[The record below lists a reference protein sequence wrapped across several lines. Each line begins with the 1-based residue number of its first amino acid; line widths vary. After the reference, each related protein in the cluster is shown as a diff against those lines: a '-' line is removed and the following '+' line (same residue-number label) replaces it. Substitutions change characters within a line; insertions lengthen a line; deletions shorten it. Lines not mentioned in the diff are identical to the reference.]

1 MKNYLNNSKFLLYL
15 LPIIFYVL
23 FFFPVLG
30 FSKILGG
37 ADAVRYSYP
46 ARYYLWESIS
56 ECRYPFWTERIFGG
70 YPIYTDSEHAY
81 TSMIN
86 ILSIVI
92 LGPFYSYKF
101 LHFIFYY
108 AGSLGLIFL
117 LKRKGIDLVSSL
129 SAVVIYYF
137 SFFLLYHQQHFSM
150 TLTAYLLPLSIYFA
164 DKLIS
169 EKNIYISLFLALL
182 NGMVISFG
190 SYQMVFLF
198 LFITFLYSIT
208 QITLKNIRKYLFVIL
223 VYIIVTFFIS
233 LPRLLPTYQS
243 YLRGNRY
250 SNGITHTDGS
260 FNPMMIV
267 NLIYPYIFGGGENY
281 KWNTVSSDYQIHE
294 TYIYVGIT
302 SATIG
307 FFGYLFVND
316 RKLKKFINLCV
327 LAFLILGFINYV
339 PFLNS
344 LKIPVISS
352 FRFWGRSVILFVF
365 SLSICVAY
373 FINKISIQ
381 RNERVDK
388 NKGVILIFLIYLVQL
403 GFSFYRDKKSSI
415 IIQQIKNRAIQLDT
429 QFYIWLSLLFIAF
442 STALLVLLVRNRK
455 TLLIKIFI
463 LSVITFDLFYFGHSI
478 LNKYDAKIDSL
489 YNKDI
494 IEVSKEY
501 KNKRIAFIF
510 KDTEYNFGLYL
521 RSWGVLGYSQYNPTL
536 RTKLTKTVGFKETSK
551 QWNSEIDL
559 TQLDRLGVAKVIRND
574 GITSHKFDIHS
585 NLQYFD
591 GIILNEESREGK
603 YYFKI
608 KSNQPQQINTFIKNH
623 PGWIIK
629 VNGNVYK
636 NKNTE
641 DTFLTFDVPSG
652 EIDIVIKFIPKIFYF
667 SLGISFVGL
676 VSLYFII
683 KSRNKITY

>member
-1 MKNYLNNSKFLLYL
+1 MDLNK
-15 LPIIFYVL
+15 II
-23 FFFPVLG
+23 
-30 FSKILGG
+30 GG
-37 ADAVRYSYP
+37 PDAVRYSYP
-46 ARYYLWESIS
+46 ARYYLWESIK
-56 ECRYPFWTERIFGG
+56 EGRYPFWTERLFGG

-81 TSMIN
+81 TSILN
-86 ILSIVI
+86 ILSVVV
-92 LGPFYSYKF
+92 LGPFNSYKF
-101 LHFIFYY
+101 LHFTFYY
-108 AGSLGLIFL
+108 IGSISLIFF
-117 LKRKGIDLVSSL
+117 LKRKGINLISSL
-129 SAVVIYYF
+129 SAAVIYYF
-137 SFFLLYHQQHFSM
+137 SFFLLYHQQHLSM
-150 TLTAYLLPLSIYFA
+150 TLTAYLMPLGIYLA
-164 DKLIS
+164 DRIIS
-169 EKNIYISLFLALL
+169 EKNIYISLILSVLTSL
-182 NGMVISFG
+182 IISFG

-198 LFITFLYSIT
+198 ILAIFMYSIT
-208 QITLKNIRKYLFVIL
+208 QVNFNSLRRYLFIIF
-223 VYIIVTFFIS
+223 VYIFTTFFIS

-243 YLRGNRY
+243 YLRGNRRV
-250 SNGITHTDGS
+250 NGITHTDGS
-260 FNPMMIV
+260 FNPMMTV
-267 NLIYPYIFGGGENY
+267 NLIYPFIFGYGENY
-281 KWNTVSSDYQIHE
+281 KWNTVSSEYQIHE

-302 SATIG
+302 SAITG
-307 FFGYLFVND
+307 FFGYFLIKD
-316 RKLKKFINLCV
+316 SKLRKFINLCV
-327 LAFLILGFINYV
+327 LFFLIFGFINYI
-339 PFLNS
+339 PFLNT
-344 LKIPVISS
+344 LKIPIISS
-352 FRFWGRSVILFVF
+352 FRFWGRSVFLLVF
-365 SLSICVAY
+365 SLSISAAY
-373 FINKISIQ
+373 FINNVGIEKEFSILKNRFIYIIS
-381 RNERVDK
+381 
-388 NKGVILIFLIYLVQL
+388 LIFIVQL
-403 GFSFYRDKKSSI
+403 WFSFYQDKKSSI
-415 IIQQIKNRAIQLDT
+415 IIQQVKNRAIQFDT
-429 QFYIWLSLLFIAF
+429 QFNLWLGLFFLTFLSVFLI
-442 STALLVLLVRNRK
+442 
-455 TLLIKIFI
+455 LLIRNKHSVLIKYFLLTLIF
-463 LSVITFDLFYFGHSI
+463 TDLFYFGHDI
-478 LNKYDAKIDSL
+478 VNKYAKKIDEL
-489 YNKDI
+489 Y
-494 IEVSKEY
+494 SKKTVEISEDY
-501 KNKRIAFIF
+501 KNQRIVILS

-608 KSNQPQQINTFIKNH
+608 KSNQPQQINTFINNH

>member
-1 MKNYLNNSKFLLYL
+1 
-15 LPIIFYVL
+15 
-23 FFFPVLG
+23 
-30 FSKILGG
+30 
-37 ADAVRYSYP
+37 
-46 ARYYLWESIS
+46 
-56 ECRYPFWTERIFGG
+56 
-70 YPIYTDSEHAY
+70 
-81 TSMIN
+81 
-86 ILSIVI
+86 
-92 LGPFYSYKF
+92 
-101 LHFIFYY
+101 
-108 AGSLGLIFL
+108 
-117 LKRKGIDLVSSL
+117 
-129 SAVVIYYF
+129 
-137 SFFLLYHQQHFSM
+137 
-150 TLTAYLLPLSIYFA
+150 
-164 DKLIS
+164 
-169 EKNIYISLFLALL
+169 
-182 NGMVISFG
+182 
-190 SYQMVFLF
+190 
-198 LFITFLYSIT
+198 
-208 QITLKNIRKYLFVIL
+208 
-223 VYIIVTFFIS
+223 
-233 LPRLLPTYQS
+233 
-243 YLRGNRY
+243 
-250 SNGITHTDGS
+250 
-260 FNPMMIV
+260 MIV

-463 LSVITFDLFYFGHSI
+463 LSVITFDLFYFGHTI

-608 KSNQPQQINTFIKNH
+608 KSNQPQQINTFINNH